1 MRSYVNDERR
11 GKYMIDFTKAEK
23 EFKEYLKNY
32 DSQNEKNK
40 LKIVHTYGVVKASE
54 EIAKD
59 LKLSKEDIDLSKLI
73 ALLHDIGRFKQINLY
88 DTFIDNMENNNHAV
102 YGVKILFEENLIRRF
117 IKDEQ
122 YDSIIYKAIFNHNK
136 YKIEEGLNER
146 ELLHAKLIRD
156 ADKTDNFRV
165 KEVEK
170 LEAIFETKITENVL
184 EKQTISENIFNDFMN
199 NKVIL
204 REDRKTHM
212 DMWVSYI
219 AFIFD
224 YNFTSGLKYL
234 YRNDYIN
241 RVINRI
247 DYKNM
252 DTKQKMEKIRNHAME
267 YIESRLQING

>member
-1 MRSYVNDERR
+1 
-11 GKYMIDFTKAEK
+11 MIDFTKAEK

-73 ALLHDIGRFKQINLY
+73 ALLHDIGRFKQIKLY